1 MGRGMA
7 WLDTGSFDTLLDAG
21 HFVYTIEKRQG
32 LKIACIEEIA
42 WRNGWINNEKLSI
55 CISECKNPEM
65 ADYLSKLL
73 KEKTMLKVPFTL
85 PACFEEDISLTA
97 EAISS
102 GKTSGGG
109 PYTQKVQSLLEKDV
123 SPKGKVL
130 LTTSC
135 THALEMSAILLDLSP
150 DDEIIVPSYTFV
162 SSALAFHMHGAR
174 IIFSDI
180 RNDTLNIDESNLES
194 LITEK
199 TKAIVVV
206 HYAGV
211 ACEMSAIQALTKKY
225 NILLIEDNAHGLYG
239 KYYNRNLGSIG
250 DVATQSF
257 HETKNISCGEGGALI
272 LNNNSFLR
280 ELRLFVIKELIG
292 QNSF

>member
-1 MGRGMA
+1 MLYRGLYFYDKRVCEIAKKVEPSDRGELEITSVNQWYLDRGSLNVEVMGRGMA

-123 SPKGKVL
+123 SPKGKVF

-162 SSALAFHMHGAR
+162 SSALAFHMHGVQGS
-174 IIFSDI
+174 FS
-180 RNDTLNIDESNLES
+180 
-194 LITEK
+194 
-199 TKAIVVV
+199 
-206 HYAGV
+206 
-211 ACEMSAIQALTKKY
+211 LT
-225 NILLIEDNAHGLYG
+225 
-239 KYYNRNLGSIG
+239 
-250 DVATQSF
+250 
-257 HETKNISCGEGGALI
+257 
-272 LNNNSFLR
+272 
-280 ELRLFVIKELIG
+280 
-292 QNSF
+292 